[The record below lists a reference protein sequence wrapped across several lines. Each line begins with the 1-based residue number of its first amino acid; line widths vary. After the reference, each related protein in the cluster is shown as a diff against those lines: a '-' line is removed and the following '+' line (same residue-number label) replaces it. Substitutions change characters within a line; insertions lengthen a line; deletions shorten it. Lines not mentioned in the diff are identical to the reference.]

1 MNVPAAC
8 GGEYDPERLHTPS
21 AETRLL
27 YHHLTP
33 LDLQGEDGQPL
44 SDDQGRPGQLLQ
56 HVTAQLVEHQ
66 RSALEAQA
74 LIAQLE
80 QAGLIDDQRR
90 LDVQLKDGRYRS
102 FAGFKAV
109 VPERLDTL
117 EASTR
122 TELTESG
129 ALRLLAL
136 HQSSLNNMARLLG

>member
-1 MNVPAAC
+1 M
-8 GGEYDPERLHTPS
+8 
-21 AETRLL
+21 L